1 MYTDQCLIVNLLDSF
16 SLRNNFTSQTL
27 RKSGKSR
34 VVSEFSAIS
43 PACFTTLKFLRDRFH
58 PYRLRVY
65 LQIINKLSRAITF
78 MASCALHPYMLR
90 RVLFFGLQLIGQLH
104 DDVIL
109 LQLPESL
116 SLLFSC
122 AN

>member
-43 PACFTTLKFLRDRFH
+43 SACFTTLKFLRDSFH
-58 PYRLRVY
+58 PYGLRVY

-90 RVLFFGLQLIGQLH
+90 RVLFFGLQLTGQLH